1 MRRNVIETLMG
12 AVVLAVAG
20 LFLTFAYS
28 SATLRAGT
36 GYEIIADFNKLG
48 GVKVGSDVRISGIAV
63 GTVTKLSLNP
73 QTFRATV
80 TMTIDDAYR
89 FPEDTTAAI
98 GTEGLLGGNF
108 VDLVPGGLPDLIED
122 GGSIEFT
129 QDAVD
134 IVQLLGK
141 FIFSAAGA
149 DSTTGGNR

>member
-1 MRRNVIETLMG
+1 MRRNMIETLMG

-20 LFLTFAYS
+20 LFLVFAYS
-28 SATLRAGT
+28 SADLRAST
-36 GYEIIADFNKLG
+36 GYEVTASFNKLG
-48 GVKVGSDVRISGIAV
+48 GVKVGSDVRVSGITV
-63 GTVTKLSLNP
+63 GTVTEMALDP

-98 GTEGLLGGNF
+98 GSEGLLGGNF
-108 VDLVPGGLPDLIED
+108 VELVPGGLPDLIEA

-141 FIFSAAGA
+141 FIFSAAGSDA
-149 DSTTGGNR
+149 GAGASQ